1 MTVRTWPSW
10 PCDEAEARACN
21 IATAGG
27 RLWLSDLAFFVL
39 RKPPECE
46 RDTFTNS
53 SIPAR
58 SSILSE
64 TRRRLPSP
72 SIAERA
78 RASPSIADPFRMRV
92 WYIFEF
98 QNASAPVLPSVRPP
112 VRSSTCPPARAPVL
126 NPQEN
131 SLTSSDMTPSDLQ
144 AHIPNLQSA
153 CLQIVRGQAL
163 TAKQPQ
169 YGRPLAE
176 PCWTSPNA
184 YLPPLP
190 LPLLLLP
197 PTAGYCH
204 HHHHCHCCYYQSLRG
219 CLT

>member
-1 MTVRTWPSW
+1 MTSSTVAKHRRASPSV
-10 PCDEAEARACN
+10 AEHRRPVQNASVVHFR
-21 IATAGG
+21 I
-27 RLWLSDLAFFVL
+27 
-39 RKPPECE
+39 PECE
-46 RDTFTNS
+46 R
-53 SIPAR
+53 AR
-58 SSILSE
+58 
-64 TRRRLPSP
+64 
-72 SIAERA
+72 
-78 RASPSIADPFRMRV
+78 
-92 WYIFEF
+92 
-98 QNASAPVLPSVRPP
+98 PSVRPP
-112 VRSSTCPPARAPVL
+112 ARPFVHLPARPSTCV

-131 SLTSSDMTPSDLQ
+131 SLTSSDVAPSDLQ
-144 AHIPNLQSA
+144 AHSQSA
-153 CLQIVRGQAL
+153 KRMPANSSGQAL

-176 PCWTSPNA
+176 PCWTSPKA

>member
-1 MTVRTWPSW
+1 
-10 PCDEAEARACN
+10 
-21 IATAGG
+21 
-27 RLWLSDLAFFVL
+27 
-39 RKPPECE
+39 
-46 RDTFTNS
+46 
-53 SIPAR
+53 
-58 SSILSE
+58 
-64 TRRRLPSP
+64 
-72 SIAERA
+72 
-78 RASPSIADPFRMRV
+78 MRV

-131 SLTSSDMTPSDLQ
+131 SLTSSDMAPSDLQ
-144 AHIPNLQSA
+144 AHSQSA
-153 CLQIVRGQAL
+153 KRMPANSSGQAL

-176 PCWTSPNA
+176 PCWTSPKA

-204 HHHHCHCCYYQSLRG
+204 HHHHYHCCYYQSLCG
-219 CLT
+219 CLTTTTTTTTTAATTTTTASITTTAATTGIHFA